1 MKITTVSVCVV
12 CGILPLMILPV
23 LPDTWILAVLFCL
36 ACLLCLIPH
45 HYARYAALTLLFFMW
60 GIFAARQAIW
70 AGNVLPAATQEATV
84 VITATD
90 HMTTHYG
97 RITHLRGKP
106 LFPAVGI
113 VLHGQY
119 LPMEVCAGQQWAMT
133 LKVRAV
139 HGQLNEGGFDS
150 QRYALAQHQPLT
162 GRFLQAKAIN
172 PECSLRGRYLASLRA
187 TLAPYPWQQVILALG
202 MGERGAVSQEV
213 KAVMRDTGT
222 AHLMASSGLLF
233 WYQWFPAPN
242 GNFPRGLRWL
252 LNLLHLQAGITLLL
266 LPLQVALFHGISVTA
281 MLANL
286 FAVPWVT
293 FVTVPLILAGM
304 ILHLTGPFFLEEWV
318 WYLTDRALAALF
330 YLLNALPQGWV
341 NIDNRWQWLTF
352 LPWLML
358 IAWRLNVWR
367 TWPVV
372 CLCGLLLMSWP
383 LWRPINASGWQVHM
397 LDVGQGLAIAIVR
410 GDKVI
415 LYDTGRAWP
424 EGDSGQQVIIP
435 WLRWHNLTP
444 EGVILSHEHL
454 DHRGGLRSLQR
465 VWPSMWIRSPLG
477 WQGHLPCFRGEQ
489 WQWQGLTFQA
499 HWPLRESADRG
510 NNLSCVVKVDDGVHS
525 ILLTGDIEAGAEQ
538 KMLSRYWRHL
548 AATFIQV
555 PHHGSNTSSSI
566 PFIQRVHG
574 EAALASASR
583 YNAWRLPSRKVKQRY
598 RQQAYQWF
606 DTPHQGQIS
615 LLFSPQG
622 WRIQGLRDQILPRW
636 YHQWFGVSED
646 NG

>member
-119 LPMEVCAGQQWAMT
+119 LPTEVCAGQQWAMT

-222 AHLMASSGLLF
+222 AHLMAISGLHIAFAALL
-233 WYQWFPAPN
+233 AA
-242 GNFPRGLRWL
+242 GLIRGGQFFLPVRWIRWQTPL
-252 LNLLHLQAGITLLL
+252 LGGILC
-266 LPLQVALFHGISVTA
+266 AICYA
-281 MLANL
+281 
-286 FAVPWVT
+286 W
-293 FVTVPLILAGM
+293 
-304 ILHLTGPFFLEEWV
+304 LTGLQPP
-318 WYLTDRALAALF
+318 ALRTVAALS
-330 YLLNALPQGWV
+330 
-341 NIDNRWQWLTF
+341 
-352 LPWLML
+352 
-358 IAWRLNVWR
+358 VW
-367 TWPVV
+367 
-372 CLCGLLLMSWP
+372 
-383 LWRPINASGWQVHM
+383 
-397 LDVGQGLAIAIVR
+397 
-410 GDKVI
+410 
-415 LYDTGRAWP
+415 
-424 EGDSGQQVIIP
+424 
-435 WLRWHNLTP
+435 
-444 EGVILSHEHL
+444 
-454 DHRGGLRSLQR
+454 GG
-465 VWPSMWIRSPLG
+465 
-477 WQGHLPCFRGEQ
+477 
-489 WQWQGLTFQA
+489 
-499 HWPLRESADRG
+499 
-510 NNLSCVVKVDDGVHS
+510 
-525 ILLTGDIEAGAEQ
+525 
-538 KMLSRYWRHL
+538 
-548 AATFIQV
+548 
-555 PHHGSNTSSSI
+555 
-566 PFIQRVHG
+566 
-574 EAALASASR
+574 
-583 YNAWRLPSRKVKQRY
+583 
-598 RQQAYQWF
+598 
-606 DTPHQGQIS
+606 
-615 LLFSPQG
+615 
-622 WRIQGLRDQILPRW
+622 
-636 YHQWFGVSED
+636 
-646 NG
+646 

>member
-119 LPMEVCAGQQWAMT
+119 LPTEVCAGQQWAMT

-222 AHLMASSGLLF
+222 AHLMAISGLHIAFAALLAAGLIRGGQFFLPVRWIRWQTPLLGGILCAICYAWLTGLQPPALRTVAALSVWGGLKLSGRQWSGWQVWCCCLAAIIFADPVAVISQSLWLSAFAVAGLLF

-341 NIDNRWQWLTF
+341 NIDNRWQWLTL
-352 LPWLML
+352 LP
-358 IAWRLNVWR
+358 
-367 TWPVV
+367 
-372 CLCGLLLMSWP
+372 G
-383 LWRPINASGWQVHM
+383 
-397 LDVGQGLAIAIVR
+397 
-410 GDKVI
+410 
-415 LYDTGRAWP
+415 
-424 EGDSGQQVIIP
+424 
-435 WLRWHNLTP
+435 
-444 EGVILSHEHL
+444 
-454 DHRGGLRSLQR
+454 
-465 VWPSMWIRSPLG
+465 
-477 WQGHLPCFRGEQ
+477 
-489 WQWQGLTFQA
+489 
-499 HWPLRESADRG
+499 
-510 NNLSCVVKVDDGVHS
+510 
-525 ILLTGDIEAGAEQ
+525 
-538 KMLSRYWRHL
+538 
-548 AATFIQV
+548 
-555 PHHGSNTSSSI
+555 
-566 PFIQRVHG
+566 
-574 EAALASASR
+574 
-583 YNAWRLPSRKVKQRY
+583 
-598 RQQAYQWF
+598 
-606 DTPHQGQIS
+606 
-615 LLFSPQG
+615 
-622 WRIQGLRDQILPRW
+622 
-636 YHQWFGVSED
+636 
-646 NG
+646 

>member
-1 MKITTVSVCVV
+1 
-12 CGILPLMILPV
+12 
-23 LPDTWILAVLFCL
+23 
-36 ACLLCLIPH
+36 
-45 HYARYAALTLLFFMW
+45 
-60 GIFAARQAIW
+60 
-70 AGNVLPAATQEATV
+70 
-84 VITATD
+84 
-90 HMTTHYG
+90 
-97 RITHLRGKP
+97 
-106 LFPAVGI
+106 
-113 VLHGQY
+113 
-119 LPMEVCAGQQWAMT
+119 
-133 LKVRAV
+133 
-139 HGQLNEGGFDS
+139 
-150 QRYALAQHQPLT
+150 
-162 GRFLQAKAIN
+162 
-172 PECSLRGRYLASLRA
+172 
-187 TLAPYPWQQVILALG
+187 
-202 MGERGAVSQEV
+202 
-213 KAVMRDTGT
+213 
-222 AHLMASSGLLF
+222 
-233 WYQWFPAPN
+233 
-242 GNFPRGLRWL
+242 
-252 LNLLHLQAGITLLL
+252 L

-341 NIDNRWQWLTF
+341 NIDNRWQWLTL
-352 LPWLML
+352 LPWLTL
-358 IAWRLNVWR
+358 IAWRLNVWC
-367 TWPVV
+367 TWPAV

-454 DHRGGLRSLQR
+454 DHRGGLRSLQQ

-510 NNLSCVVKVDDGVHS
+510 NNRSCVVKVDDGVHS

-555 PHHGSNTSSSI
+555 PHHGSNTSSSL

-615 LLFSPQG
+615 LRFSPQG

>member
-119 LPMEVCAGQQWAMT
+119 LPTEVCAGQQWAMT

-213 KAVMRDTGT
+213 KTVMRDTGT
-222 AHLMASSGLLF
+222 AHLMAISGLHIAFAALL
-233 WYQWFPAPN
+233 AA
-242 GNFPRGLRWL
+242 GLIRGGQFFLPVRWIRWQTPL
-252 LNLLHLQAGITLLL
+252 LGGILC
-266 LPLQVALFHGISVTA
+266 AICYA
-281 MLANL
+281 
-286 FAVPWVT
+286 W
-293 FVTVPLILAGM
+293 
-304 ILHLTGPFFLEEWV
+304 LTGLQPPAHGGGAERLGRIKIKRTTVE
-318 WYLTDRALAALF
+318 RLASLV
-330 YLLNALPQGWV
+330 LLYGR
-341 NIDNRWQWLTF
+341 DYFR
-352 LPWLML
+352 
-358 IAWRLNVWR
+358 RS
-367 TWPVV
+367 
-372 CLCGLLLMSWP
+372 CGGYITKSLAVSICGC
-383 LWRPINASGWQVHM
+383 RP
-397 LDVGQGLAIAIVR
+397 
-410 GDKVI
+410 VI
-415 LYDTGRAWP
+415 LVSVVSCAKRKFST
-424 EGDSGQQVIIP
+424 
-435 WLRWHNLTP
+435 
-444 EGVILSHEHL
+444 
-454 DHRGGLRSLQR
+454 
-465 VWPSMWIRSPLG
+465 
-477 WQGHLPCFRGEQ
+477 
-489 WQWQGLTFQA
+489 GLTLVA
-499 HWPLRESADRG
+499 
-510 NNLSCVVKVDDGVHS
+510 
-525 ILLTGDIEAGAEQ
+525 
-538 KMLSRYWRHL
+538 
-548 AATFIQV
+548 
-555 PHHGSNTSSSI
+555 
-566 PFIQRVHG
+566 
-574 EAALASASR
+574 
-583 YNAWRLPSRKVKQRY
+583 
-598 RQQAYQWF
+598 
-606 DTPHQGQIS
+606 
-615 LLFSPQG
+615 
-622 WRIQGLRDQILPRW
+622 
-636 YHQWFGVSED
+636 
-646 NG
+646 

>member
-119 LPMEVCAGQQWAMT
+119 LPTEVCAGQQWAMT

-213 KAVMRDTGT
+213 KAVMRDT
-222 AHLMASSGLLF
+222 
-233 WYQWFPAPN
+233 
-242 GNFPRGLRWL
+242 
-252 LNLLHLQAGITLLL
+252 
-266 LPLQVALFHGISVTA
+266 
-281 MLANL
+281 
-286 FAVPWVT
+286 
-293 FVTVPLILAGM
+293 
-304 ILHLTGPFFLEEWV
+304 
-318 WYLTDRALAALF
+318 
-330 YLLNALPQGWV
+330 
-341 NIDNRWQWLTF
+341 
-352 LPWLML
+352 
-358 IAWRLNVWR
+358 
-367 TWPVV
+367 
-372 CLCGLLLMSWP
+372 
-383 LWRPINASGWQVHM
+383 
-397 LDVGQGLAIAIVR
+397 
-410 GDKVI
+410 
-415 LYDTGRAWP
+415 
-424 EGDSGQQVIIP
+424 
-435 WLRWHNLTP
+435 
-444 EGVILSHEHL
+444 
-454 DHRGGLRSLQR
+454 
-465 VWPSMWIRSPLG
+465 
-477 WQGHLPCFRGEQ
+477 
-489 WQWQGLTFQA
+489 
-499 HWPLRESADRG
+499 
-510 NNLSCVVKVDDGVHS
+510 
-525 ILLTGDIEAGAEQ
+525 
-538 KMLSRYWRHL
+538 
-548 AATFIQV
+548 
-555 PHHGSNTSSSI
+555 
-566 PFIQRVHG
+566 
-574 EAALASASR
+574 
-583 YNAWRLPSRKVKQRY
+583 
-598 RQQAYQWF
+598 
-606 DTPHQGQIS
+606 
-615 LLFSPQG
+615 
-622 WRIQGLRDQILPRW
+622 
-636 YHQWFGVSED
+636 
-646 NG
+646 